1 MHLLISS
8 PPSPTAKTV
17 DELRARTTWPPG
29 LVVTTPRSSARTPR
43 GIQYVEHTDGAEMF
57 KAVCKLGLEGL
68 PQRSG
73 CTVSLRPVQ
82 ELDQGQESEI
92 THRNRAIDG
101 TYNTLAKSGHRAT
114 P

>member
-17 DELRARTTWPPG
+17 DELRARK
-29 LVVTTPRSSARTPR
+29 RR

>member
-1 MHLLISS
+1 MTDATAAFYNV
-8 PPSPTAKTV
+8 PSLDV
-17 DELRARTTWPPG
+17 
-29 LVVTTPRSSARTPR
+29 
-43 GIQYVEHTDGAEMF
+43 
-57 KAVCKLGLEGL
+57 

-101 TYNTLAKSGHRAT
+101 TYNTLVKSGHRAT

>member
-1 MHLLISS
+1 MSS
-8 PPSPTAKTV
+8 TPMAQKC
-17 DELRARTTWPPG
+17 LRRFVSLAWK
-29 LVVTTPRSSARTPR
+29 
-43 GIQYVEHTDGAEMF
+43 D
-57 KAVCKLGLEGL
+57 L